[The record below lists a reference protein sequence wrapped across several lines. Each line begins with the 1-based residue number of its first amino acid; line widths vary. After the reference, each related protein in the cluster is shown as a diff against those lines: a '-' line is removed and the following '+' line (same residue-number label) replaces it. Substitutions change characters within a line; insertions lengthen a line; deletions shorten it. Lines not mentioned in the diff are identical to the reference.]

1 MSFSL
6 VVKLT
11 KELKMSKKKKDENF
25 VVIDNDE
32 DEFEFEDEELIEIS
46 DDEPEAV
53 LLEPL
58 TDKEKEQRKKV
69 VDLRKQI
76 SQTFLSFAKE
86 LTEVHTS
93 KLYQKFGFKTWKQ
106 YVEEEVDF
114 NVRKA
119 DYLVSI
125 SNWIK
130 SLPDGGEQ
138 WVGSLGWTKAKELTQ
153 VVDSSNFHEWKE
165 KVAGLSYREIKDLLN
180 KDSKKKETIDTGGDE
195 LESNNEELHKKI
207 FSLYRPQ
214 LKNLNEALT
223 KAKSIAETSK
233 DGHAL
238 DLICTS
244 FLSDNVDSKDLS
256 SILRKIEK
264 IFDVVLFAAN
274 TDLNDFIY
282 NGDIIEAMAEDDH
295 GKSYFEEHPERDPS
309 LVTGEELSEYEQRI
323 DGREEYEVGENA
335 KSMQKSS
342 DEDSKQK
349 KSKKKS
355 KTKKK

>member
-1 MSFSL
+1 MS
-6 VVKLT
+6 
-11 KELKMSKKKKDENF
+11 EKKKDDNF

-32 DEFEFEDEELIEIS
+32 DEFEFEDEELVEIN
-46 DDEPEAV
+46 DDEPEAI

-58 TDKEKEQRKKV
+58 TDEEKNQRKRV

-86 LTEVHTS
+86 LTEVHSS

-125 SNWIK
+125 ANWIK
-130 SLPDGGEQ
+130 SLPNGGEQ

-153 VVDSSNFHEWKE
+153 VVDSNNFHEWKE

-180 KDSKKKETIDTGGDE
+180 KNSKKSETIETGDE
-195 LESNNEELHKKI
+195 VEGNNEELHKKI

-256 SILRKIEK
+256 SILSKIEK

-274 TDLNDFIY
+274 TELNNFIY
-282 NGDIIEAMAEDDH
+282 NGDIIDALADEDG
-295 GKSYFEEHPERDPS
+295 GKSYFEKHPERDPS
-309 LVTGEELSEYEQRI
+309 LITGEELSEYEERL
-323 DGREEYEVGENA
+323 DGREEYEVEKDA
-335 KSMQKSS
+335 KAMQDAS
-342 DEDSKQK
+342 DAFEEDKEQEK
-349 KSKKKS
+349 PKKTKKTKKTKSKKKS
-355 KTKKK
+355 KSKKK